1 MSDFKL
7 KASVQSGFAPAAAY
21 DTHRPTYPSEA
32 VDQLLQRL
40 EIAGVT
46 GAKVIDLAAGTGK
59 FTEILASRPERFT
72 IVAIEPHDDMRR
84 ELERKNLAGTKVIN
98 GHAEDLSVIPDQS
111 VAAVI
116 AAQASNRDCP
126 SSLQISPLTLDVG
139 ISLVCSIMNLQIERT
154 DI

>member
-1 MSDFKL
+1 MSEFKL
-7 KASVQSGFAPAAAY
+7 KASVQSGFSSAAAY
-21 DTHRPTYPSEA
+21 DTHRPSYPSEA

-72 IVAIEPHDDMRR
+72 VVAIEPHKDMRR

-98 GHAEDLSVIPDQS
+98 GHAEDLSVIPDKS

-116 AAQASNRDCP
+116 AAQVSDRDGIFE
-126 SSLQISPLTLDVG
+126 LADRATDLDSG
-139 ISLVCSIMNLQIERT
+139 ISLVRCRINLQIERA